1 MQLPPSDAFP
11 PATAP
16 EGRSRRTLLLLF
28 GGGVVALVVIALGVG
43 ILAWQLLGRRPNSIP
58 QLLASDTQI
67 YAAITPNLSDLP
79 NIDRLRQAFPE
90 AMDYQNNASTND
102 QLKEL
107 MGVTFQDD
115 IAPWIGTE
123 MAAAVS
129 GLPFEKMFD
138 PSGASVAGDT
148 SLAEQAH
155 VLLVL
160 TSRDEKAARAFLDK
174 QRQYREGQGQQ
185 FTSSEAQ
192 GATIYAQ
199 QGGDP
204 SPIVAF
210 GLVRG
215 NVIFATGPELI
226 AGIAARDPNGKDTL
240 AASARFQQVFAAL
253 SPERLGFVFID
264 GAPLASALQANS
276 DQLIGQIQGAAADQL
291 RDQLKSVNALQG
303 VGLSLSVLADGV
315 AFDALASFDRAGLS
329 QTTLDQL
336 KEAANPVSADR
347 VGRIS
352 ADALAALSFR
362 LPSTFGKQIRD
373 AIASTPGGDD
383 QVASMES
390 ELGLDLD
397 RDLLSWLQGE
407 ATIVIMPGELVG
419 GSPMPITG
427 YFALKPND
435 RGAAE
440 DGMKRIA
447 AAVSKLTNGDQSG
460 MREEQLG
467 GATWQSFGPEQEV
480 VAGYSFVGD
489 DLLIGFGSQTMAAAA
504 SPAAPLSGSPAYQA
518 GLKALPTPNGGL
530 MFVNLP
536 AVIGLAQD
544 QGGLDDPTVA
554 DRLKPFK
561 AITVAGAPGM
571 DDKGV
576 ARGRLYL
583 VINSQ

>member
-1 MQLPPSDAFP
+1 MQLPPSDTFP

-276 DQLIGQIQGAAADQL
+276 DQLVGQIQGAAADQL

-447 AAVSKLTNGDQSG
+447 AAVSKLTNGDQFG

-518 GLKALPTPNGGL
+518 GLKALPAPNGGL

>member
-253 SPERLGFVFID
+253 SPSAWALCSSTARRWR
-264 GAPLASALQANS
+264 APSRPTATSSSARS
-276 DQLIGQIQGAAADQL
+276 
-291 RDQLKSVNALQG
+291 
-303 VGLSLSVLADGV
+303 
-315 AFDALASFDRAGLS
+315 RAPPPTS
-329 QTTLDQL
+329 C
-336 KEAANPVSADR
+336 
-347 VGRIS
+347 
-352 ADALAALSFR
+352 
-362 LPSTFGKQIRD
+362 
-373 AIASTPGGDD
+373 
-383 QVASMES
+383 
-390 ELGLDLD
+390 
-397 RDLLSWLQGE
+397 
-407 ATIVIMPGELVG
+407 AT
-419 GSPMPITG
+419 SSR
-427 YFALKPND
+427 A
-435 RGAAE
+435 
-440 DGMKRIA
+440 
-447 AAVSKLTNGDQSG
+447 
-460 MREEQLG
+460 
-467 GATWQSFGPEQEV
+467 
-480 VAGYSFVGD
+480 
-489 DLLIGFGSQTMAAAA
+489 
-504 SPAAPLSGSPAYQA
+504 
-518 GLKALPTPNGGL
+518 
-530 MFVNLP
+530 
-536 AVIGLAQD
+536 
-544 QGGLDDPTVA
+544 
-554 DRLKPFK
+554 
-561 AITVAGAPGM
+561 
-571 DDKGV
+571 
-576 ARGRLYL
+576 
-583 VINSQ
+583 